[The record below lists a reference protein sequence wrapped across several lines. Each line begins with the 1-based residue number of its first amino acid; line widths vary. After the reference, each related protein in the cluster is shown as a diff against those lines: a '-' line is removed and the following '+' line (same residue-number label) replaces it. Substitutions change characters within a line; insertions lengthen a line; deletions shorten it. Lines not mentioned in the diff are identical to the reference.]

1 MARDDPLRA
10 DCSRFCRFDGYIPHR
25 LGACVLCGASDWRQ
39 MTRPPQY
46 SGPWA
51 RVRKSVLERDGYICQ
66 IRGKR
71 CRVTATAVDHIVPPP
86 LGPSFDPDN
95 LRAACKACNSGR
107 VNHTAI
113 DRWRRSK
120 TIVVLVIGPPYAPLY
135 EYCLAHRSTDD
146 QIIDFGMIARSLGYD
161 PNHLNATTLNHTNEQ
176 RNAMLNA
183 VRRGD
188 LTSTRCWIT
197 SSNPNAVAL
206 FPHHTVVTVDGD
218 EAAHNPDHLDDASRA
233 LVAEWYATRQGG
245 SVGGGQASR
254 TW

>member
-1 MARDDPLRA
+1 MHCSHRYRFPDPPL
-10 DCSRFCRFDGYIPHR
+10 
-25 LGACVLCGASDWRQ
+25 V
-39 MTRPPQY
+39 RPPQY

-71 CRVTATAVDHIVPPP
+71 CKVTATAVDHIIPPP

-120 TIVVLVIGPPYAPLY
+120 TIVVLVIGPPYSPLY

-146 QIIDFGMIARSLGYD
+146 QIIDFGMIAMALGFN
-161 PNHLNATTLNHTNEQ
+161 PERLSESELRQVNEQ

-183 VRRGD
+183 VRRGEA
-188 LTSTRCWIT
+188 TATRCWIT
-197 SSNPNAVAL
+197 SSNVSAENL
-206 FPHHTVVTVDGD
+206 FPHHTVVTVDEPPTYDIGD
-218 EAAHNPDHLDDASRA
+218 AGRA
-233 LVAEWYATRQGG
+233 LVAAWHVGRQGG
-245 SVGGGQASR
+245 SVVGGQASR